1 MDIEFEDLIL
11 KVFNNK
17 PQLPKSYMV
26 SFDVTDL
33 KNLYEILI
41 EFFYKGMSIKYG
53 EGLNNLT
60 EERFQ
65 EMNKY
70 MASIGIRVYYEP
82 HETFDFMHNFKIY
95 KEIESN
101 KLEDYKYYFVIQG
114 RYYIIYFSLL

>member
-82 HETFDFMHNFKIY
+82 HETIDFMHNFKIY

-101 KLEDYKYYFVIQG
+101 KLEDYKYYFVIQD

>member
-17 PQLPKSYMV
+17 PQLPKSYIV

-33 KNLYEILI
+33 KKLYELLI
-41 EFFYKGMSIKYG
+41 EFFYKGMCIKYG
-53 EGLNNLT
+53 ECLNNLT

-70 MASIGIRVYYEP
+70 MASIGIKLHYDL
-82 HETFDFMHNFKIY
+82 HESCDFMHNFKIY

-101 KLEDYKYYFVIQG
+101 KLEDYKYYFVLLG
-114 RYYIIYFSLL
+114 KYYIIYFSLL